1 MNDVVKLVLSIT
13 IGIIVVI
20 LLFKFLFNIS
30 KSFRGLFGFIGK
42 FLGMVFLVLIIN
54 NFTGFYEKYSIITW
68 VIIGIV
74 MIISFIKW
82 IKMIID
88 DIKELKHHIEMRQY
102 VKGVIKK
109 GRKQKKQREKQQLN
123 NAKNLLKEYE
133 ENQYK
138 MR

>member
-1 MNDVVKLVLSIT
+1 MNDVIKLVLSIT

-30 KSFRGLFGFIGK
+30 KSFRGLLGLIGK
-42 FLGMVFLVLIIN
+42 FLGMVFLVLIIDH
-54 NFTGFYEKYSIITW
+54 FTGFYEKYSIVTW

-102 VKGVIKK
+102 VKGTIKK
-109 GRKQKKQREKQQLN
+109 GRKQREKQQLN
-123 NAKNLLKEYE
+123 KSKNLLKEYE